1 MVTQNSQKNAPQQ
14 RREQSSPMQCAGDI
28 LSDPMETVKEYPVS
42 SAVVVFGVGIGAG
55 ILLAKSLIAP
65 EQQGP
70 RGYMAQAEATAERY
84 GKQIM
89 DAVRKQLKSLS

>member
-14 RREQSSPMQCAGDI
+14 HSEQPSPMQCAGDMFC
-28 LSDPMETVKEYPVS
+28 DPAEAVKEYPVS
-42 SAVVVFGVGIGAG
+42 SALVVFGVGIGVG
-55 ILLAKSLIAP
+55 VLLAKSLIAP

-70 RGYMAQAEATAERY
+70 RSYMAQAEATAERY

-89 DAVRKQLKSLS
+89 DSVRKQLKSLS